1 MKKHSLILLLLVAVL
16 FSCNKEDDTIN
27 DSKEGYLVFGRF
39 YGFCQGEEC
48 IEIFKIDSS
57 YLFED
62 SKDAYPSRDTFY
74 SGNFVALN
82 DAKFNATKELIN
94 SFPMQLLNEKDTVFG
109 CPDCADGGG
118 IYLEYNFNGDHG
130 YWIIDNNLYNVPR
143 YLHPFMDKVHEQVE
157 ALK

>member
-1 MKKHSLILLLLVAVL
+1 MKKHSIVLILLLPVL
-16 FSCNKEDDTIN
+16 FSCNKKDDAIN

-39 YGFCQGEEC
+39 NGFCKGEEC

-74 SGNFVALN
+74 SGNFVALS
-82 DAKFNATKELIN
+82 DAKFNVTKDLIN

-109 CPDCADGGG
+109 CPDFADGGG

-130 YWIIDNNLYNVPR
+130 YWIIDNNLYNVPD
-143 YLHPFMDKVHEQVE
+143 YLHSYMDEIHEKVRD
-157 ALK
+157 LK